1 MKGSV
6 RKKGA
11 TWSYRID
18 LGVING
24 KRSQI
29 EHSGYKTKKEATAA
43 MHEVIYNYN
52 CTGDYVE
59 NKKITFEEVY
69 NEFIEK
75 EAPATRAYATI
86 VRYKSLYKNHLH
98 PAFGKYY
105 VYQISASMIN
115 DFINEK
121 SICYSEEYVKGFFK
135 FLKVLFSFAYKR
147 KYTKK
152 NIFSDVIAPPDPRHV
167 GDIRAYSCEELK
179 AMEERLQSTNIIVSY
194 YIALNTGLRESEVFA
209 LRWEDIDFEN
219 KKIKISKQLLFQD
232 KKWCFCPLKTKNAY
246 RSVNIT
252 DSFCNYLKKLKNA
265 HEENKSLYKD
275 GYKRNFVTERLIKNK
290 EKLIEVTDFV
300 NVKVNGEMLTTNSIK
315 FMSRT
320 IKAELGIDFK
330 FHNLRHTYATILAES
345 GISPRYVQ
353 EMLGHSKLEFT
364 LRYYTHVTEKM
375 GVIAKNALESSVTF
389 NQFTDDNIKPVLVVN

>member
-29 EHSGYKTKKEATAA
+29 ERSGYKTKKEATAA
-43 MHEVIYNYN
+43 MHEAIYNYN

-75 EAPATRAYATI
+75 EASATRAYATI

-98 PAFGKYY
+98 PALGKYY

-135 FLKVLFSFAYKR
+135 FLKFYLALHISG
-147 KYTKK
+147 
-152 NIFSDVIAPPDPRHV
+152 NIQR
-167 GDIRAYSCEELK
+167 
-179 AMEERLQSTNIIVSY
+179 
-194 YIALNTGLRESEVFA
+194 
-209 LRWEDIDFEN
+209 
-219 KKIKISKQLLFQD
+219 KISFQMLSLLPIRD
-232 KKWCFCPLKTKNAY
+232 
-246 RSVNIT
+246 
-252 DSFCNYLKKLKNA
+252 
-265 HEENKSLYKD
+265 
-275 GYKRNFVTERLIKNK
+275 
-290 EKLIEVTDFV
+290 
-300 NVKVNGEMLTTNSIK
+300 M
-315 FMSRT
+315 
-320 IKAELGIDFK
+320 
-330 FHNLRHTYATILAES
+330 
-345 GISPRYVQ
+345 
-353 EMLGHSKLEFT
+353 
-364 LRYYTHVTEKM
+364 
-375 GVIAKNALESSVTF
+375 
-389 NQFTDDNIKPVLVVN
+389 